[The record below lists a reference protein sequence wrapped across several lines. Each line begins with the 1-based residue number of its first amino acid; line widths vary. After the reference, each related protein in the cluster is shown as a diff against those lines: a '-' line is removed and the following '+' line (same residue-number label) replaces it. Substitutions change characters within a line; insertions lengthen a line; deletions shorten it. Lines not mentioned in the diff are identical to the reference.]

1 MFRLYGIERDDVD
14 YILDTFPIVRRNDE
28 QRFGEYRT
36 KRLILERYDAMV
48 AAEAAGREYETPLDP
63 PPGDPRAAH
72 PALDRAGAA

>member
-14 YILDTFPIVRRNDE
+14 YILDTFPIVRRHDE

-48 AAEAAGREYETPLDP
+48 AADVAGREYETPLDP

-72 PALDRAGAA
+72 PTLDRAGAV